1 MYKDF
6 ILDFKII
13 NIAFENPIYT
23 YFNLFYT
30 SEVYMNYYVSEIDM
44 KELHTALKKLTTQ
57 GYTCYISKPGRC
69 PDGIIVTP
77 SNNVLYV
84 ERSAQYNWGWEIS
97 LRCLPSQH
105 GVACYG
111 LPEPVEELNL
121 HEVKR
126 AETACL
132 QLAKR
137 IGAKPYSSDE
147 FFKAT
152 NKIRGYFTKVRRPKN

>member
-1 MYKDF
+1 
-6 ILDFKII
+6 
-13 NIAFENPIYT
+13 
-23 YFNLFYT
+23 
-30 SEVYMNYYVSEIDM
+30 MNYYVSEIDM

-77 SNNVLYV
+77 SDNVLYV
-84 ERSAQYNWGWEIS
+84 ERSAQYHWGWEIS

-111 LPEPVEELNL
+111 LTEPVEELNL

>member
-1 MYKDF
+1 
-6 ILDFKII
+6 
-13 NIAFENPIYT
+13 
-23 YFNLFYT
+23 
-30 SEVYMNYYVSEIDM
+30 MNYYVSEIDM

-77 SNNVLYV
+77 SDNVLYV
-84 ERSAQYNWGWEIS
+84 ERSAQYHRGVILSHGAMLFKQISVSDWGWEIS